1 MLRRCFVLLLAILLP
16 LAVSADVILNSVQVT
31 SASMPKEVGGG
42 PYSWT
47 FVGKANGATDGPGT
61 SISTTSGT
69 INVAIGDLI
78 IAAVQWEDDST
89 AEITT
94 GEFDDNNNQNDLTKD
109 SEIHNSGNFMNMHL
123 WTGVAGTA
131 NATASFTATIDTS
144 VSYKKIV
151 VFVYRPS
158 GGTPAKDITGTPA
171 AADDSNAS
179 QTSTTGSFSTASSTD
194 VVCAFAGF
202 YTSGSWSNQTINS
215 VTADRTESPS
225 GISGWCRENV
235 TALSSVTAS
244 SLYSQTRYW
253 VATAIA
259 FKAE

>member
-1 MLRRCFVLLLAILLP
+1 MIRIILLVVMFVSQASAQAVISNAEISNAVFN
-16 LAVSADVILNSVQVT
+16 AVSG
-31 SASMPKEVGGG
+31 GGG

-47 FVGKANGATDGPGT
+47 FVGKANGSVDGSGT
-61 SISTTSGT
+61 TISTTSAT
-69 INVAIGDLI
+69 INIAVGDLI

-94 GEFDDNNNQNDLTKD
+94 GEFDDNNNQNELTKD
-109 SEIHNSGNFMNMHL
+109 SEIHNSGNFLNMHL
-123 WTGVAGTA
+123 WTGVATVA

-144 VSYKKIV
+144 VQFKKIV

-158 GGTPAKDITGTPA
+158 GGTPVKDITGTPS

-179 QTSTTGSFSTASSTD
+179 QTALTGSFSTASSTD

-215 VTADRTESPS
+215 VTADRSESPN